1 MKLMKIFP
9 ALIGFTVATE
19 DATDLSEAFCEG
31 EIAAGIL
38 PNYSL
43 KGRKAKMKR
52 RGQGSYLYQLTV
64 GRTDENQVHTGLL
77 AYGVKHC
84 GEDFVNKLCSGD
96 VTIELVDT
104 QVQYR
109 MEGHGKGQID

>member
-1 MKLMKIFP
+1 MKLGRLSKLTFS
-9 ALIGFTVATE
+9 A
-19 DATDLSEAFCEG
+19 DLSEAFCED
-31 EIAAGIL
+31 EIAAGSL

-96 VTIELVDT
+96 VT
-104 QVQYR
+104 
-109 MEGHGKGQID
+109 